1 MSYDT
6 LVSGSMKV
14 PSPRMNRPVVTR
26 GLRREQ
32 ARRAR
37 RGRIIDGGTLV
48 VGIDLAREKQAVSFG
63 APGAEIVGRL
73 RLQCAPEA
81 LVRMLERAE
90 ELRSEYGLAR
100 IVVAFEPAGH
110 YWALA
115 AEAFERAGVPYV
127 LVHPLSVKREREGT
141 RYTPEKRDPRDADL
155 IALLALQ
162 GKFTETQLPAS
173 HERAALE
180 TLAREYLL
188 LRKAA
193 AAERTR
199 LGNFW
204 HRLLPEFRSVFR
216 DPTGATALAIARTL
230 GPLSEIAALTSRQW
244 LARVRKAAQG
254 KRILSSR
261 AAALLPLLKSAAA
274 DPHRRSGEGLP
285 WRIRL
290 AADRRSTL
298 EQQKQTLRA
307 EILARY
313 SITEEAIYLDSI
325 PGSEPFN
332 NALVLGLVG
341 DFRLYDDP
349 RAIVKLAGTEV
360 NEFAS
365 GDYSGRSRIS
375 HRGRSAL
382 RAAAYQQAR
391 LLVARS
397 DDFRA
402 RFFHLLHRTSQGRRP
417 LSQLQC
423 YVAIMN
429 SYLRTAHVLV
439 TRRVLYRPRHERTEV
454 R

>member
-1 MSYDT
+1 MSYVT
-6 LVSGSMKV
+6 IAAGSMEV
-14 PSPRMNRPVVTR
+14 PSSPLDRPTLTR

-37 RGRIIDGGTLV
+37 KRAIIDGQTLV
-48 VGIDLAREKQAVSFG
+48 AGIDLAREKQAVSFA

-73 RLQCAPEA
+73 RFHCAPEA
-81 LVRMLERAE
+81 LPQILARAE
-90 ELRSEYGLAR
+90 ELRSQYRLAR

-115 AEAFERAGVPYV
+115 AEAFERAGSPYV
-127 LVHPLSVKREREGT
+127 LVHPLAVKREREGT

-155 IALLALQ
+155 VALLALQ
-162 GKFTETQLPAS
+162 GKFTETQLPAT
-173 HERAALE
+173 HDRAALE
-180 TLAREYLL
+180 ALAREYLL
-188 LRKAA
+188 LRKGS

-199 LGNFW
+199 LANFW

-216 DPTGATALAIARTL
+216 DPTGATALAIARAL

-244 LARVRKAAQG
+244 LGRVRKAARG
-254 KRILSSR
+254 RRILRSR
-261 AAALLPLLKSAAA
+261 AVALLPLLKSAAA
-274 DPHRRSGEGLP
+274 DPHRRSGEGLA

-290 AADRRSTL
+290 AAERRSTL
-298 EQQKQTLRA
+298 EQQKQMLRA
-307 EILARY
+307 EILERY
-313 SITEEAIYLDSI
+313 SVTDEATYLDSI

-365 GDYSGRSRIS
+365 GDYTGRSRIS

-391 LLVARS
+391 LLVARNE
-397 DDFRA
+397 DFRQ
-402 RFFHLLHRTSQGRRP
+402 RFFYLLHRTSQGRRP
-417 LSQLQC
+417 LAELQC
-423 YVAIMN
+423 YVAVMN

-439 TRRVLYRPRHERTEV
+439 TRRVLYRPRTERTEV